1 MSIIFI
7 LAALGISFGYTKPTY
22 NSTTNSSD
30 LTVKSIAELKML
42 QSEYQDAL
50 RKVAEIEE
58 VRNGLLTKYNAISE
72 DDRTK
77 ISKLMPD
84 NIDSVR
90 LVININ
96 NIASSYGMSL
106 QDISFS
112 DSPNMSQGMDNNT
125 QAVIAH
131 SKLYSYITFNFSV
144 SGTYDNLMSFLG
156 NLEKS
161 LEITDV
167 VSLSILA
174 VSEKDGSSSVKPK
187 LAEGQIYKM
196 NLSTRVY
203 YLNQS

>member
-22 NSTTNSSD
+22 NSMTNSSD
-30 LTVKSIAELKML
+30 LTGKSVAELKVL
-42 QSEYQDAL
+42 QSEYQAAL
-50 RKVAEIEE
+50 QKVAEIEE

-72 DDRTK
+72 EDRTK
-77 ISKLMPD
+77 IGKLMPD

-106 QDISFS
+106 RDISFN
-112 DSPNMSQGMDNNT
+112 DSSNSSQNTDGDT
-125 QAVIAH
+125 QAIIAR
-131 SKLYSYITFNFSV
+131 SKLYSYITFNFAV

-156 NLEKS
+156 SLEKS

-167 VSLSILA
+167 VNLSIVA
-174 VSEKDGSSSVKPK
+174 VSATGGSSGVKPNEVANQ
-187 LAEGQIYKM
+187 LYKM

-203 YLNQS
+203 YLNQN